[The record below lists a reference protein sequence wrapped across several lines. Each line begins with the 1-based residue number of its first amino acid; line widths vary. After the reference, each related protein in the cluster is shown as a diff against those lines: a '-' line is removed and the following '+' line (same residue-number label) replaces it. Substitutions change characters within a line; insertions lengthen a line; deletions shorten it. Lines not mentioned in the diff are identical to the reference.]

1 MGFLCASF
9 TQQAVG
15 RQKQETK
22 TNRFLHCACECRQ
35 MALDR
40 KAKGKRIRK
49 ILLQMVFME
58 HRTMRSFGTKL
69 NCRKYRVQNENS
81 PFFILDH
88 KLWSF
93 FREDEKS
100 FLFEINKWKVFR
112 DRVEQIFFKITGRTF
127 PGTLYFISLH
137 LECTHGLTTRSLAT
151 SQCSKRRK
159 QAKGTT

>member
-40 KAKGKRIRK
+40 KAKKKRIRK

-58 HRTMRSFGTKL
+58 HGRTMRSLGIKL
-69 NCRKYRVQNENS
+69 NCLKYRVQNENR
-81 PFFILDH
+81 IH
-88 KLWSF
+88 
-93 FREDEKS
+93 
-100 FLFEINKWKVFR
+100 FL
-112 DRVEQIFFKITGRTF
+112 
-127 PGTLYFISLH
+127 S
-137 LECTHGLTTRSLAT
+137 
-151 SQCSKRRK
+151 
-159 QAKGTT
+159 